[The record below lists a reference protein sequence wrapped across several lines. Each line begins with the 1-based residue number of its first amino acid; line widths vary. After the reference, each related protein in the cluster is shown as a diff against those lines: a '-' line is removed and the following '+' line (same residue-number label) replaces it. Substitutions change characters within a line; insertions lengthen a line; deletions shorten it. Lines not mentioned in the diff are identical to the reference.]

1 MFSSET
7 YVDWDPMA
15 NNLPIKLVSNSSQV
29 FNKTTWEECTEVVKS
44 LYIGLILNNTRHFF
58 TWDRDVVTLLH
69 KTQQY
74 SDSTYT
80 EDLALESQWKELISK
95 YLRLGGEMDGF
106 VA

>member
-1 MFSSET
+1 MFALET

-15 NNLPIKLVSNSSQV
+15 NNLPIKLVSSSSQV
-29 FNKTTWEECTEVVKS
+29 FNKTTWDECVEVVKS
-44 LYIGLILNNTRHFF
+44 LYTGLILDHTRHFF
-58 TWDRDVVTLLH
+58 MWDRDLVALLH
-69 KTQQY
+69 KTHQY

-95 YLRLGGEMDGF
+95 YLGLGGEMDGF